1 MSSPAASVSG
11 ENIVVDTSAVLAMYD
26 ETYPEHAPLTQIAT
40 AATGLLIVSPLIVA
54 EADYMLAT
62 RLGAAAA
69 RQFAEDISVGAFEL
83 AEWTQDYHAAALA
96 VASNFGD
103 DDYIG
108 MADASIVVL
117 ADRYRTTNVMTLDQR
132 HFRTLK
138 PLWGVPHFTLLP
150 FDA

>member
-1 MSSPAASVSG
+1 
-11 ENIVVDTSAVLAMYD
+11 MYD
-26 ETYPEHAPLTQIAT
+26 EAYPEHAPLTEIANAT
-40 AATGLLIVSPLIVA
+40 TGLLVVSPLIVA
-54 EADYMLAT
+54 ESDYMLAT
-62 RLGAAAA
+62 RLGPAAA
-69 RQFAEDISVGAFEL
+69 RQFAEDVSVGAYEL

-96 VASNFGD
+96 IVSGFGD

-132 HFRTLK
+132 HFRKLK
-138 PLWGVPHFTLLP
+138 PLWGVSHFTLLP

>member
-1 MSSPAASVSG
+1 MNG
-11 ENIVVDTSAVLAMYD
+11 ENIVVDTSGILAMYD
-26 ETYPEHAPLTQIAT
+26 ESYPEHVQLTEIAN
-40 AATGLLIVSPLIVA
+40 AAAGLLVVSPLIVA
-54 EADYMLAT
+54 ESDYMLAT

-69 RQFAEDISVGAFEL
+69 RQFAEDISAGAYEL

-96 VASNFGD
+96 IVSSFGD

-108 MADASIVVL
+108 MADASIVVI

-132 HFRTLK
+132 HFRKLK
-138 PLWGVPHFTLLP
+138 PLWGVSHFTLLP